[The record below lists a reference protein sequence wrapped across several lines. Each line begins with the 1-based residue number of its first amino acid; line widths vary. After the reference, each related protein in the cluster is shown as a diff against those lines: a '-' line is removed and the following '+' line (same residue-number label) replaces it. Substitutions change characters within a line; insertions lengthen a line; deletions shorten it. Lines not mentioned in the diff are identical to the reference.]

1 MSSARFQR
9 VKELGAE
16 TASFGGRPGEIPGV
30 PPALSARKIVKRFP
44 GVLANDHVDV
54 DLRRGEVHAL
64 LGENGAGK
72 STLAAV
78 LCGLYVPEE
87 GELLLDGVSTVLH
100 SPRDG
105 LARGIGMVHQHFRL
119 IDRFTVAENIVLG
132 DRSQPLV
139 LRKENIDRA
148 VAEIAER
155 YGLPIDPA
163 AHVGD
168 LSVGQRQRVE
178 IVKTLYQGAEILLLD
193 EPTSVL
199 TPQEAE
205 ALFATVRSMT
215 ADGKSVVFI
224 SHKLGEVLDIADRVT
239 VMRDGRV
246 TGDVDTKS
254 TTREELARMMVG
266 RDVDLSPRRAD
277 TASGATRLQVS
288 GVSLVGARGPV
299 VQDVSFEVRA
309 GEILGI
315 AGVSGNGQRE
325 LAEIIAGVERLSS
338 GEVVVDG
345 VDITGKGPRAAR
357 AAGLAYVPE
366 DRLGT
371 GLAPGLSIAE
381 NIMLTRPRGFFLKRS
396 AAKAEAQEIIA
407 KFEVKTT
414 GPGAVTAGLSGGNA
428 QKILLGRELGSTDG
442 AHSAQV
448 LLAASPTRGLDVGA
462 IETVWAL
469 LHAARSKGA
478 AVLLI
483 SEDLEE
489 VLAISDR
496 VLVIFDGHI
505 VYETPGLGASRE
517 RIGLAMAGLAP

>member
-1 MSSARFQR
+1 M
-9 VKELGAE
+9 GAE
-16 TASFGGRPGEIPGV
+16 IASFGGRLGETPGV
-30 PPALSARKIVKRFP
+30 PPALSARQIVKRFP
-44 GVLANDHVDV
+44 GVIANDHVDI
-54 DLRRGEVHAL
+54 DLRHGEVHAL

-87 GELLLDGVSTVLH
+87 GDLHIDGVRTVLH

-132 DRSQPLV
+132 DRSQSLV
-139 LRKENIDRA
+139 LRKEKIDRA

-155 YGLPIDPA
+155 YGLPIEPS

-205 ALFATVRSMT
+205 ALFATVRRMT

-224 SHKLGEVLDIADRVT
+224 SHKLGEVLEIADRVT

-246 TGDVDTKS
+246 TGDVDAQS

-266 RDVDLSPRRAD
+266 REVDLSDRRAESV
-277 TASGATRLQVS
+277 SGSTRLTVR
-288 GVSLVGARGPV
+288 GVSLSSPQGKVID
-299 VQDVSFEVRA
+299 DVSFEVRS

-325 LAEIIAGVERLSS
+325 LADVIAGVMRASS
-338 GEVVVDG
+338 GAVLVDG
-345 VDITGKGPRAAR
+345 TDVTGRGPRAAR

-381 NIMLTRPRGFFLKRS
+381 NIMLTRPRRFFLNRR
-396 AAKAEAQEIIA
+396 AANLEAQEIINN
-407 KFEVKTT
+407 FEVKTT
-414 GPGAVTAGLSGGNA
+414 GADAITAGLSGGNA

-442 AHSAQV
+442 AHAAQV
-448 LLAASPTRGLDVGA
+448 LVASSPTRGLDVGA
-462 IETVWAL
+462 IETVWGL

-489 VLAISDR
+489 ILAISDR
-496 VLVIFDGHI
+496 VLVIFDGRI

-517 RIGLAMAGLAP
+517 KIGLAMAGVAP

>member
-1 MSSARFQR
+1 MGATDAPAGVRPDLPGAPPAISARR
-9 VKELGAE
+9 
-16 TASFGGRPGEIPGV
+16 
-30 PPALSARKIVKRFP
+30 IVKRFP
-44 GVLANDHVDV
+44 GVVANDHVDV

-87 GELLLDGVSTVLH
+87 GDLLIDGVRTVLH

-132 DRSQPLV
+132 DRSQPFR
-139 LRKENIDRA
+139 LRRDRIEDA
-148 VAEIAER
+148 VAGIAER
-155 YGLPIDPA
+155 YGLPLDPSA
-163 AHVGD
+163 YVGD

-199 TPQEAE
+199 TPQEAD
-205 ALFATVRSMT
+205 ALFATVRAMT
-215 ADGKSVVFI
+215 ADNKAVVFI
-224 SHKLGEVLDIADRVT
+224 SHKLGEVLDIADHVT

-246 TGDVDTKS
+246 TGDVATRD

-266 RDVDLSPRRAD
+266 RDVDLSPRRATSPAREPMLRVEGLTLSRD
-277 TASGATRLQVS
+277 GVVS
-288 GVSLVGARGPV
+288 VDGVSL
-299 VQDVSFEVRA
+299 EVHA

-325 LAEIIAGVERLSS
+325 LADLIAGVEAPTAGRVTVS
-338 GEVVVDG
+338 GTEVAG
-345 VDITGKGPRAAR
+345 RGPRAAR

-371 GLAPGLSIAE
+371 GLAPGLSIVD
-381 NIMLTRPRGFFLKRS
+381 NMLLTRPRSFLLDRK
-396 AAKAEAQEIIA
+396 AARAEAEAIIER
-407 KFEVKTT
+407 FEVKTT
-414 GPGAVTAGLSGGNA
+414 GIDAAAGLMSGGNA
-428 QKILLGRELGSTDG
+428 QKVLIARELDSTDG
-442 AHSAQV
+442 EHAARV
-448 LLAASPTRGLDVGA
+448 LIAASPTRGLDVGA
-462 IETVWAL
+462 IETVWEIL
-469 LHAARSKGA
+469 DRARARGEA
-478 AVLLI
+478 ILLI

-496 VLVIFDGHI
+496 VVVLYEGRLVH
-505 VYETPGLGASRE
+505 ETAAADASRE
-517 RIGLAMAGLAP
+517 AIGLAMAGVAP